1 MQPATH
7 ANQSPSATPS
17 SAPSFPPAFLSIR
30 GLSKRFD
37 DGTVAVDAVDLDV
50 PKGAIYALLGSSGSG
65 KSTLLRMLAGFEIPT
80 AGSVQLNGTDITDL
94 DPYRRPLNMMFQSYA
109 LFPHLNVWDNIA
121 FGLRRMGMAKDMV
134 GDRVEELLRLVQ
146 LSNFAKRKPTQ
157 LSGGQQQRVAL
168 ARSLARKPQLLL
180 LDEPLGALDKK
191 LREQTQFELVN
202 IIESVGVTCLMVTHD
217 QEEAMTMAD
226 QIAVMS
232 DGKIMQL
239 GTPKEVYETPNCRFV
254 AEFIGAMNVFEGE
267 LVEDENDHCTIR
279 TPEAMISVGHGVTGS
294 QGMRVWAAIR
304 PEKININTKPP
315 AQTTNVVKGVIKEIG
330 YMGSYNTYQVE
341 LASGMVL
348 KIHET
353 NTDLYLDGEM
363 TWESEVY
370 CWWGEQAAV
379 VLRS

>member
-1 MQPATH
+1 MSPAQTTA
-7 ANQSPSATPS
+7 ANS
-17 SAPSFPPAFLSIR
+17 SDTFLSIR
-30 GLSKRFD
+30 ALSKRFD
-37 DGTVAVDAVDLDV
+37 DGTLAVDTVNLDV

-65 KSTLLRMLAGFEIPT
+65 KSTLLRMLAGFESPS
-80 AGSVQLNGTDITDL
+80 AGSILLNGTDITAFA
-94 DPYRRPLNMMFQSYA
+94 PYRRPLNMMFQSYA
-109 LFPHLNVWDNIA
+109 LFPHLTVWDNIA
-121 FGLRRMGMAKDMV
+121 FGLRRMGMRKDMV

-146 LSNFAKRKPTQ
+146 LSAYGRRKPDQ

-226 QIAVMS
+226 EIAVMS
-232 DGKIMQL
+232 HGKIMQL

-254 AEFIGAMNVFEGE
+254 AEFIGTVNVLEGE
-267 LVEDENDHCTIR
+267 LVVDENDCCEIQTPLTRIR
-279 TPEAMISVGHGVTGS
+279 VGHGVTGS
-294 QGMRVWAAIR
+294 AGMLVSAAIR
-304 PEKININTKPP
+304 PEKINIATTAP

-330 YMGSYNTYQVE
+330 YMGRYNTYQVK
-341 LASGMVL
+341 LSDGMIL

-353 NTDLYLDGEM
+353 NTDLFLEGDM

-370 CWWGEQAAV
+370 CWWDEHATV